1 MNREIWM
8 EDNSNV
14 FIGAQNNNAAV
25 RLNIKKLVKVIEKG
39 KSSNDIKTRIVGG
52 STPPKGVRAW
62 QEWEACGYTCF
73 LGERSASDKNGL
85 QCSICKTITDMTN
98 FRMRPLY
105 ELQEP
110 NQRLYAASAISVI
123 CYDVT
128 GFILSLLGIKT
139 PHRSNFYKQTHRLYD
154 KLFAYVHND
163 FSLLINQ
170 IRRDKG
176 YRPQEVMNLTI
187 SLDGTWKKR
196 GHQSM
201 YGIVFLIE
209 SNTVTKERQRR
220 LADGKPYGYGVG
232 RMTKAME
239 KKLANHYSLAIQQSS
254 KLAQGTAIVT

>member
-1 MNREIWM
+1 
-8 EDNSNV
+8 NSNV

-73 LGERSASDKNGL
+73 LGERSASDKDANL
-85 QCSICKTITDMTN
+85 
-98 FRMRPLY
+98 
-105 ELQEP
+105 
-110 NQRLYAASAISVI
+110 
-123 CYDVT
+123 
-128 GFILSLLGIKT
+128 
-139 PHRSNFYKQTHRLYD
+139 
-154 KLFAYVHND
+154 D
-163 FSLLINQ
+163 FSDKASSMDITTENGRNMNNSLSSLSKEQ
-170 IRRDKG
+170 I
-176 YRPQEVMNLTI
+176 EI
-187 SLDGTWKKR
+187 
-196 GHQSM
+196 
-201 YGIVFLIE
+201 
-209 SNTVTKERQRR
+209 TKERQRR